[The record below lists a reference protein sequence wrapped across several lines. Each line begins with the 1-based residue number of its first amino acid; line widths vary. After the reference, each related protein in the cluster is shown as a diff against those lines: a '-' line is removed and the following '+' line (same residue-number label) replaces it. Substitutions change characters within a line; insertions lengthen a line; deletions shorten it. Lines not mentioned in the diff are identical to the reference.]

1 MRSLSP
7 ENQPSSLPPNLTA
20 LVLTLFE
27 VGGVD
32 SMTAET
38 KTEESTLHKILQE
51 MLREILQEM
60 LQLVVLV
67 EEICSRFYS
76 SKRIN
81 MNLISLMGTWFSE
94 SEHLTLLCTENVRKS

>member
-7 ENQPSSLPPNLTA
+7 ENQPSSLSPDLTA
-20 LVLTLFE
+20 LVLTLLE

-38 KTEESTLHKILQE
+38 KAEVHRFLQE
-51 MLREILQEM
+51 MVQEM
-60 LQLVVLV
+60 LELVVLV
-67 EEICSRFYS
+67 EEICTGFYS

-81 MNLISLMGTWFSE
+81 LNLISFKE
-94 SEHLTLLCTENVRKS
+94 

>member
-1 MRSLSP
+1 MISLSP
-7 ENQPSSLPPNLTA
+7 ENQPSSLPPDLTA
-20 LVLTLFE
+20 LVLTLFK

-38 KTEESTLHKILQE
+38 KTEENTLHIFLQE
-51 MLREILQEM
+51 MLQEM

-67 EEICSRFYS
+67 EEFCTGFYS

-81 MNLISLMGTWFSE
+81 MNLISLKGT
-94 SEHLTLLCTENVRKS
+94 